1 MTFEECE
8 GGDSGVM
15 ILGVGCH
22 VKLAGRSRIFGNKG
36 GSAGVALIRGR
47 APTLEITGDLC
58 ARNNTATQGVGSFAY
73 IENGGALRVA
83 DNASVLVDNPSPD
96 VYVQNVTHDLN
107 LPGRIFCGSASTS
120 SWQPGSFDI
129 TGNLCACSESF
140 ESGNAR
146 QSKACDG
153 CGGAGWDAEL
163 CACKVGGFCALGC
176 TESETS

>member
-1 MTFEECE
+1 M
-8 GGDSGVM
+8 
-15 ILGVGCH
+15 
-22 VKLAGRSRIFGNKG
+22 
-36 GSAGVALIRGR
+36 
-47 APTLEITGDLC
+47 
-58 ARNNTATQGVGSFAY
+58 GSFAY

-96 VYVQNVTHDLN
+96 VYVQNVTQDLN

-129 TGNLCACSESF
+129 TGNMCACSESF
-140 ESGNAR
+140 ESGNAG

-163 CACKVGGFCALGC
+163 CACKVGGFCVLGC
-176 TESETS
+176 IESETS